1 MILFSSL
8 SDFLGVLILIYG
20 FVIIAENFIHSL
32 IRHLQ
37 VQSILLGLLI
47 LTFGV
52 YLRDYSI
59 IALSVLTFAFRGFVV
74 PEILL
79 KDLKR
84 DRVWEHRELET
95 KAKHTLVMGIIVALV
110 GLLFYR
116 ALYTVLGTWN
126 AAIPFVLLLLGL
138 LIITMRKNAIAQI
151 SGYIVEENA
160 LLYFGLVLAPMS
172 FLLEVGVLLDIIG
185 AVLLAVILGAEK
197 EYGPLE
203 IEELS
208 G

>member
-1 MILFSSL
+1 MILFTSIV
-8 SDFLGVLILIYG
+8 DFIGVLILLYG
-20 FVIIAENFIHSL
+20 FVIISENFIHSL

-37 VQSILLGLLI
+37 AQSILLGFLI
-47 LTFGV
+47 LAFGV
-52 YLRDYSI
+52 YLGDYAI
-59 IALSVLTFAFRGFVV
+59 IALSALTFIFRGYVV
-74 PEILL
+74 PEILI

-84 DRVWEHRELET
+84 DPVWKHRELET
-95 KAKHTLVMGIIVALV
+95 KAKHTLVVGIILALT

-116 ALYTVLGTWN
+116 AIYTTLGTWN

-138 LIITMRKNAIAQI
+138 LIIVMRKNAIAQI

-160 LLYFGLVLAPMS
+160 LLYMGLILAPMS

-203 IEELS
+203 IDELS

>member
-8 SDFLGVLILIYG
+8 TDFLGVLILLYG

-37 VQSILLGLLI
+37 VQSLI
-47 LTFGV
+47 LGFLILAYGI
-52 YLRDYSI
+52 YLKDYTI
-59 IALSVLTFAFRGFVV
+59 IALSALTFIFRGFVV
-74 PEILL
+74 PEILIR
-79 KDLKR
+79 DLKK
-84 DRVWEHRELET
+84 DRAWEHRELET
-95 KAKHTLVMGIIVALV
+95 KAKHTLVMGIILALI

-116 ALYTVLGTWN
+116 AIYSTLQTWD

-138 LIITMRKNAIAQI
+138 LIIVMRKNAIAQI

-160 LLYFGLVLAPMS
+160 LLYLGLVLAPMS
-172 FLLEVGVLLDIIG
+172 FLLEVGILLDIIG

>member
-1 MILFSSL
+1 MMLFSSVV
-8 SDFLGVLILIYG
+8 DFLGVIILLYG

-37 VQSILLGLLI
+37 VQSLLLGFLI
-47 LTFGV
+47 LAFGF
-52 YLRDYSI
+52 YLRDYSLI
-59 IALSVLTFAFRGFVV
+59 LLAILTFVFRGFIV
-74 PEILL
+74 PGILL
-79 KDLKR
+79 KDLRK
-84 DRVWEHRELET
+84 DRVWEHRELGT
-95 KAKHTLVMGIIVALV
+95 KAKHTLIMGIILALI
-110 GLLFYR
+110 GLVFYR
-116 ALYTVLGTWN
+116 ALYAILDTWD

-138 LIITMRKNAIAQI
+138 LIIVVRKNAIAQI

-172 FLLEVGVLLDIIG
+172 FLLEVGILLDIIG